1 MRNLRRTLTSFLA
14 LSLIALPALAATVSG
29 AFTPVFT
36 NGNDG
41 YKCFR
46 IPAIVATPAGALLA
60 FAEGRRNGC
69 NDFGNIQIVMRIS
82 RNQGKTWGPLEII
95 ARNSDLQTGNP
106 VPVVDTM
113 DNRYPKGRV
122 LLVYNTGNASE
133 TAVREGKGTRR
144 VWYVASTDDGE
155 TWSAPVEITSSV
167 KLPTWRSYATGPGHG
182 LLLHNGFH
190 AGRIV
195 IAANHSEA
203 GAHSASETMA
213 HAFFSDDHG
222 STWHLGDTLD
232 VPGSNE
238 STAAEADDGA
248 VVMNSRD
255 QSGSS
260 HARIIASSNSGAEH
274 WDRHFIAYDL
284 PDPICQGSMLRY
296 APKKGKPALLFSNAG
311 STTDRVNLTISVS
324 RDGGLTWPRHTLIYT
339 GPSAY
344 SDIVLMRHGKVGIL
358 WEHGSDSGIG
368 FTTRKIKSLF

>member
-14 LSLIALPALAATVSG
+14 LSLIALPALAATVRG

-46 IPAIVATPAGALLA
+46 IPAIVATPDGALLA

-182 LLLHNGFH
+182 LLLHNGSH
-190 AGRIV
+190 TGRIV

-260 HARIIASSNSGAEH
+260 HARIIAISNNGAAG
-274 WDRHFIAYDL
+274 WNRHFIAHDL